1 MILIWVKIYGG
12 QAMIKIIA
20 CAVIIG
26 ASSMVGFIYSEK
38 LKYRV
43 YQLNEIHR
51 AIHQLQNEITYVHAL
66 LPDAFKSIAYKSVEP
81 IKELFT
87 RTSELLVNNEYENVY
102 EAMNSAINSMKSK
115 LNLNVDDI
123 NVILDLSKTLG
134 ESDIE
139 GQNNIFTLTI
149 ENIKKQ
155 IVISEEFMRK
165 NIKMYRYLGFSFG
178 AMLVIALI

>member
-1 MILIWVKIYGG
+1 MFGG
-12 QAMIKIIA
+12 QTMIKIIG
-20 CAVIIG
+20 CAVILG
-26 ASSMVGFIYSEK
+26 ASTMAGFIYSER

-43 YQLNEIHR
+43 FQLNEVER

-66 LPDAFKSIAYKSVEP
+66 LPDAFKSVAQKSKNP
-81 IKELFT
+81 IKELFNKT
-87 RTSELLVNNEYENVY
+87 GELLSGNEYDNVY
-102 EAMNSAINSMKSK
+102 EAMNSAMNTIKSG
-115 LNLNVDDI
+115 LNLNCDDI

-139 GQNNIFTLTI
+139 GQKNMFTLTI
-149 ENIKKQ
+149 GNLKKQ
-155 IVISEEFMRK
+155 IKMSEEFMKK

>member
-1 MILIWVKIYGG
+1 MFGG
-12 QAMIKIIA
+12 QTMIKIIG
-20 CAVIIG
+20 CAVILG
-26 ASSMVGFIYSEK
+26 ASTMVGFIYSER

-43 YQLNEIHR
+43 FQLNEVER

-66 LPDAFKSIAYKSVEP
+66 LPDAFKSVAQKSKNP
-81 IKELFT
+81 IRELFNKT
-87 RTSELLVNNEYENVY
+87 GELLSGNEYDNVY
-102 EAMNSAINSMKSK
+102 EAMNSAMNTIKSG
-115 LNLNVDDI
+115 LNLNCDDI

-139 GQNNIFTLTI
+139 GQNNMFTLTI
-149 ENIKKQ
+149 TNLKKQ
-155 IVISEEFMRK
+155 IKISEEFMKK

>member
-12 QAMIKIIA
+12 QAMIKLIG
-20 CAVIIG
+20 CVVIIG
-26 ASSMVGFIYSEK
+26 ASSMSGFIYSEK
-38 LKYRV
+38 LNYRV

-66 LPDAFKSIAYKSVEP
+66 LPDAFKSIAHKSKEP
-81 IKELFT
+81 IKELFN
-87 RTSELLVNNEYENVY
+87 RTSELLVNNEHENVY
-102 EAMNSAINSMKSK
+102 EAMISAINSMKNK
-115 LNLNVDDI
+115 LFLNADDI

-139 GQNNIFTLTI
+139 GQNSIFILTI
-149 ENIKKQ
+149 ENLKKQ
-155 IVISEEFMRK
+155 IVISEEFMNK

>member
-1 MILIWVKIYGG
+1 MILIRAKIYGG

-66 LPDAFKSIAYKSVEP
+66 LPDAFKSVAHKSKQP
-81 IKELFT
+81 IKELFN

-102 EAMNSAINSMKSK
+102 EAMNCATNSMKNK
-115 LNLNVDDI
+115 LFLNGDDI

-139 GQNNIFTLTI
+139 GQNSIFILTI
-149 ENIKKQ
+149 ENLKKQ
-155 IVISEEFMRK
+155 IAISEEFMSK
-165 NIKMYRYLGFSFG
+165 NIKIYRYLGFSFG